1 MAWRWYYLVGGIV
14 MWGALFVSIMT
25 DPAANAKAVA
35 DLLRHDFD
43 PKALQN
49 RPGACAD

>member
-1 MAWRWYYLVGGIV
+1 
-14 MWGALFVSIMT
+14 MWLALFVSIMT

-43 PKALQN
+43 PKQLQSE
-49 RPGACAD
+49 PGARQD